1 MEPIN
6 QDLLARVDAYI
17 ENLFGLSDPV
27 LDAALREAAQA
38 GLPNCSRE
46 WRELAASWKSVLSA
60 ATAPSASPAPRPTTE
75 SWSPSAVL
83 QTLPGEMPFDLIFID
98 ADKTSYPRYLEL
110 VLPLSRPGTVMIAH
124 NVIRHGSVL
133 GEASGDA
140 DVEAIR
146 IFNHLVAAHPRLDS
160 TILPLRSVAELLA

>member
-1 MEPIN
+1 MAGTRRILEIGT
-6 QDLLARVDAYI
+6 LGGYSTICLARAPPNDGKLVTI
-17 ENLFGLSDPV
+17 EFVPAHAEVARRNLQ
-27 LDAALREAAQA
+27 RA
-38 GLPNCSRE
+38 GLADRVE
-46 WRELAASWKSVLSA
+46 IRIGDA
-60 ATAPSASPAPRPTTE
+60 R
-75 SWSPSAVL
+75 AVL